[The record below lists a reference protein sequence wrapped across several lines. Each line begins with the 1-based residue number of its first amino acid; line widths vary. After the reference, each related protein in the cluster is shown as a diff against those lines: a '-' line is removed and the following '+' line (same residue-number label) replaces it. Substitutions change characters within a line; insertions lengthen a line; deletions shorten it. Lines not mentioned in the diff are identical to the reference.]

1 MSKRIKKKKQKLSV
15 GKYSN
20 NSYTPELLLEEML
33 KCSSCTSG
41 FTMPKH
47 DTPLKE
53 YEWLIKNLPTLP
65 YVKDQY
71 INFLF
76 SNGLT
81 TGDKESTERLND
93 FMFSQNIKGQTNY
106 NVLQQAIVYSKYYGR
121 CGIRWLSE
129 KDGIVLVPPSQYTV
143 VTEDD
148 EQYYGFK
155 RVYCYAI
162 STEETKPLKFKK
174 LNIDK
179 SEFEKSGILIG
190 EDKDFIV
197 EYPQNFI
204 NLRNDT
210 STWEGISIFEGDKQ
224 RLMLLASVY
233 SRLNYDIEYDGPGR
247 LLFFLRDNIAN
258 SGLNDI
264 SASNLLDQTATTVE
278 DRAEKARKEIEG
290 LAREI
295 KHSGSDSTILV
306 SNIFKSFEHLP
317 RVTKATEFFEW
328 LMRKEGQVIAQ
339 NFGIS
344 ASLLGLD
351 ETSGNVSMEKIIDN
365 AMLNNIV
372 PEREKIATQFSPM
385 LSEKLGVKKIYF
397 DKYEL
402 KQQLDK
408 SAEVYKEMLSVA
420 QCVAMSTREGDI
432 MAKAIMNHALA
443 TLGQKEMFDIEEPL
457 QRYDSE
463 TLEQRSENI
472 DERVDKSITTVK
484 EVDVGKIR

>member
-1 MSKRIKKKKQKLSV
+1 MSKRIKKKKQKLQ
-15 GKYSN
+15 
-20 NSYTPELLLEEML
+20 NSYSKFTPEMLLEEMIR
-33 KCSSCTSG
+33 CSDCTGG

-47 DTPLKE
+47 ETKMGE
-53 YEWLIKNLPTLP
+53 YEWLIDNLPTLP
-65 YVKDQY
+65 YVKSQY

-81 TGDKESTERLND
+81 TGDEEDDERLDN
-93 FMFSQNIKGQTNY
+93 FLYRQNIKGQTNY
-106 NVLQQAIVYSKYYGR
+106 DVIQQAIVHAKYYGR

-129 KDGIVLVPPSQYTV
+129 KDGIVLVPPTQYTI

-148 EQYYGFK
+148 TQYSGFK
-155 RVYCYAI
+155 KVYCYAVSTDEEKPIRI
-162 STEETKPLKFKK
+162 SE
-174 LNIDK
+174 LNVDRE
-179 SEFEKSGILIG
+179 EFEKTGRLMNEEKDWLIVYP
-190 EDKDFIV
+190 KD
-197 EYPQNFI
+197 FI

-210 STWEGISIFEGDKQ
+210 SSWEGRSIFEADKQ

-247 LLFFLRDNIAN
+247 LLFFLKDNIVN
-258 SGLNDI
+258 SGLTDI
-264 SASNLLDQTATTVE
+264 SASNLLDQTASTTE

-295 KHSGSDSTILV
+295 KNSGSDSTILV

-328 LMRKEGQVIAQ
+328 LMSREGSIIAQ
-339 NFGIS
+339 NFAITPELIG
-344 ASLLGLD
+344 LGD
-351 ETSGNVSMEKIIDN
+351 VSGNVSMEKIIDN
-365 AMLNNIV
+365 GMVNNVV

-385 LSEKLGVKKIYF
+385 LSEKLGFKKIYF

-420 QCVAMSTREGDI
+420 QCVAMGTVEGDM
-432 MAKAIMNHALA
+432 MAKAIMNHAMS
-443 TLGQKEMFDIEEPL
+443 TLGQKYKFDVEAPL
-457 QRYDSE
+457 QRYSAE
-463 TLEQRSENI
+463 ELEKRNENI
-472 DERVDKSITTVK
+472 SERVDKSVVK
-484 EVDVGKIR
+484 VEEVDVGKIR